1 MDPLTITR
9 YLNLTVERYGGN
21 LGDVDILLSVEYDT
35 MEITTLTLRILSGK
49 RDTCRQYT
57 IPDNLFLDIN
67 TNVIV
72 TLVEVALPNAGIQQE
87 KPMIRSSGNI
97 AEIKVSEIVAN
108 SRVSMTHP
116 FISTDPSTKVATIS
130 INRTGLY
137 GHVKVSWKSG
147 FPKTS
152 KLYQNFTEGLFS
164 QEKGNM
170 TFFHGEREKSFI
182 VLAIVPRFISR
193 PLIYSIVL
201 DEIIELKENNKGWAK
216 LDSNVQSILDPHGVI
231 RISAKNPNVTVLEG
245 EAAKIEIERTMS
257 TLGAIKVSYQ
267 TRTLIG
273 SNPALPGKD
282 YVVTKSSVD
291 FKEGEF
297 RKQVL
302 IETFD
307 DTEKPVPEKNEVFLL
322 ELFDVVLLSSNE
334 LKGSPR
340 LSTNRIAVINIEDND
355 DPYGVIS
362 FAENSRNVETTEEQG
377 IVQFEI
383 ERLGGLLG
391 VVTVEIISI
400 GGGES
405 WTDIILSNNSEN
417 TILLD
422 NLNNRDNLAT
432 INLDYEP
439 IKTVVTFP
447 ESLSKSPQKKTISI
461 KIKSDSIL
469 EPDEQ
474 FIVFL
479 YNVGGGAGLF
489 GPGTVSLV
497 TIKSNDFYNGNIG
510 FQHNVAR
517 LREDG
522 EGRVTLNIARK
533 GENLEDATV
542 SVGNLSNNFNGH
554 HLLLSFLLDQYICPF
569 NFGKK
574 YLE

>member
-1 MDPLTITR
+1 MNPLTITR

-35 MEITTLTLRILSGK
+35 IEITQTLRMLSGK
-49 RDTCRQYT
+49 RDTSRQYI

-67 TNVIV
+67 TYLIV
-72 TLVEVALPNAGIQQE
+72 TLVEVALHNTGIQQE
-87 KPMIRSSGNI
+87 KPIIQLSDNT
-97 AEIKVSEIVAN
+97 AKIKVNELVAN
-108 SRVSMTHP
+108 SQVGMKHP
-116 FISTDPSTKVATIS
+116 FISTDLSTNRAIIS
-130 INRTGLY
+130 VNRTGLY
-137 GHVKVSWKSG
+137 GHVTVSWKSG
-147 FPKTS
+147 YPITS

-164 QEKGNM
+164 QEKGNI
-170 TFFHGEREKSFI
+170 TFFHGEREKTFI

-201 DEIIELKENNKGWAK
+201 DEIIELKENNKGLAK
-216 LDSNVQSILDPHGVI
+216 LDSSVQSILNPHGVI
-231 RISAKNPNVTVLEG
+231 RISAQNQNVTVLEG

-282 YVVTKSSVD
+282 YVVTKSSID

-322 ELFDVVLLSSNE
+322 ELFDVVPLSSNE

-355 DPYGVIS
+355 DPYGIIS
-362 FAENSRNVETTEEQG
+362 FVENSRNVETTEEQG

-383 ERLGGLLG
+383 ERLGGSLG

-400 GGGES
+400 GDGES
-405 WTDIILSNNSEN
+405 WTDIILSNSTGN
-417 TILLD
+417 TTLLD
-422 NLNNRDNLAT
+422 NLHNIDNVAT

-461 KIKSDSIL
+461 KITPDSIL

-479 YNVGGGAGLF
+479 YNVGGGARLF

-522 EGRVTLNIARK
+522 EGRVTLNITRK

-542 SVGNLSNNFNGH
+542 SVGNFTSNFNGH
-554 HLLLSFLLDQYICPF
+554 HLLISF
-569 NFGKK
+569 
-574 YLE
+574 